1 MSADLENTRLAKTI
15 FAMLI
20 AGVVI
25 SFAVVGVLV
34 ITSDGPSRNAT
45 SSAEDTV
52 PLVRADRT
60 PVRVPPGGA

>member
-34 ITSDGPSRNAT
+34 IASDGSSPNAT

-52 PLVRADRT
+52 P
-60 PVRVPPGGA
+60 